1 MKVIGQ
7 GLGYNPIRK
16 EPYHVAIQI
25 EFNPSD
31 ITPDIDVNAEL
42 NKIIDKFRM
51 DHQVTR
57 LSIAQVQ

>member
-31 ITPDIDVNAEL
+31 ITPDIDVNA
-42 NKIIDKFRM
+42 
-51 DHQVTR
+51 
-57 LSIAQVQ
+57 